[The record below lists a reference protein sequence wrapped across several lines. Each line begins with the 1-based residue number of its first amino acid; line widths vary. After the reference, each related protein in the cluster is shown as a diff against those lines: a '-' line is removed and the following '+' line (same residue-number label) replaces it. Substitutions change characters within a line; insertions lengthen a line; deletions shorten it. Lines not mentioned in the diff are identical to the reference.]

1 MKEIHPYNNRNTSFT
16 HPGYINAHVQS
27 RTLYFG
33 SFAALFSFL
42 KSFSYTDMDFGS
54 QTSLESFPNLV
65 RSWIRMWMALDTS
78 YTLYQAPTAD
88 CCPQHPDRRNIAI
101 GEREWRI
108 LISYFGA
115 VIKCLVSAAI
125 GLSIS
130 LSYVSYTIVPRLGEP
145 RNIEYTH
152 VLGTRFS
159 FCWCSLFV
167 VRYSLLALRSTPF
180 LRAFSHFP
188 HTASSTPGVCS
199 NDAFNPLGT
208 ELTHL
213 LF

>member
-88 CCPQHPDRRNIAI
+88 CCPHHPRPEEYSDRRKRMAD
-101 GEREWRI
+101 
-108 LISYFGA
+108 FD
-115 VIKCLVSAAI
+115 
-125 GLSIS
+125 
-130 LSYVSYTIVPRLGEP
+130 IVLR
-145 RNIEYTH
+145 
-152 VLGTRFS
+152 
-159 FCWCSLFV
+159 C
-167 VRYSLLALRSTPF
+167 RYQMS
-180 LRAFSHFP
+180 
-188 HTASSTPGVCS
+188 C
-199 NDAFNPLGT
+199 
-208 ELTHL
+208 
-213 LF
+213 